1 MRRRNHRQSVDQILQ
16 SVLALPEGERVYDPG
31 AHRSRPQRRVQE
43 GTGQARSRWFYS
55 GAYRWRAAFLDEEI
69 RLDKRRNH
77 SIEAVID
84 RLLIK
89 PGINRSTGESIRT
102 ALKLTNAPCWCR

>member
-1 MRRRNHRQSVDQILQ
+1 MASCVR
-16 SVLALPEGERVYDPG
+16 
-31 AHRSRPQRRVQE
+31 
-43 GTGQARSRWFYS
+43 
-55 GAYRWRAAFLDEEI
+55 LDEEI

-89 PGINRSTGESIRT
+89 PGINDRLGESIRT
-102 ALKLTNAPCWCR
+102 P